1 MVVAK
6 VGLKGSDPGFV
17 RRRCHARWVAER
29 RRFAD
34 TAVGRELAPRRHA
47 YGLLLLLIVA
57 SIAFQLAAADGEL
70 ARAITILLQGGV
82 FLAALWTS
90 QAQTRLLR
98 AGTVA
103 VVAITVVAA
112 ITFAAQG
119 EVDERASRLT
129 GLLLLVF
136 APVAIVS
143 GLMGHFRDEG
153 RVTVQTMFG
162 VLCIYLL
169 IGSMFA
175 AVFGIIDSAAPPSFF
190 AQIKEGTTSDYLYF
204 SFSTI
209 TTTGYGDL
217 TAGTD
222 VGRSFTITEQLIGQ
236 IYLVTVVAVIV
247 GNLRRGPAR
256 SAS

>member
-1 MVVAK
+1 M
-6 VGLKGSDPGFV
+6 
-17 RRRCHARWVAER
+17 AER
-29 RRFAD
+29 RRRFANS
-34 TAVGRELAPRRHA
+34 AIGRELAPGRHG
-47 YGLLLLLIVA
+47 YGLLLILIVI
-57 SIAFQLAAADGEL
+57 SIGFQLAAAESEL
-70 ARAITILLQGGV
+70 ARAITILLQGGI
-82 FLAALWTS
+82 FLAALWAS
-90 QAQTRLLR
+90 QARNRLLHI
-98 AGTVA
+98 GTAA
-103 VVAITVVAA
+103 VLIVTVIAA

-119 EVDERASRLT
+119 EVDDRAARVT
-129 GLLLLVF
+129 GLMLIVF

-143 GLMGHFRDEG
+143 GLQAHFREEG

-175 AVFGIIDSAAPPSFF
+175 AVYGIIDAGSGSFF
-190 AQIKEGTTSDYLYF
+190 AQTKQGTTSDFLYF

-217 TAGTD
+217 TAASD
-222 VGRSFTITEQLIGQ
+222 LGRSFAITEQLIGQ